1 MNPVKTKDL
10 NCHLAS
16 CLQRRHERVK
26 VTLRTAAQP
35 TFEQNQLGCT
45 GYLNNATEG
54 KNSLFWQ
61 AVGN

>member
-26 VTLRTAAQP
+26 VTLRQP
-35 TFEQNQLGCT
+35 PNPPEQNQLGCT
-45 GYLNNATEG
+45 GYLNNTTEG
-54 KNSLFWQ
+54 KKK
-61 AVGN
+61 